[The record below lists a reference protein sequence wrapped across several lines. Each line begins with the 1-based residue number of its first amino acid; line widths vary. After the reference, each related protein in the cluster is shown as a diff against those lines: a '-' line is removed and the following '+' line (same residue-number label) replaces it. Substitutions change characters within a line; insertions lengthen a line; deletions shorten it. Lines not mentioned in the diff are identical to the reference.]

1 MNAMDN
7 DDDDNGGY
15 DCQDGYDGNDGYHEY
30 GDNEQE

>member
-15 DCQDGYDGNDGYHEY
+15 EGQDGYDGSYQDYGY
-30 GDNEQE
+30 DEQE